1 VADLPLDRF
10 LRYEELTALLR
21 AWADEHPRLLEL
33 ASIGSSHEGRDIWIV
48 TVTNADTGP
57 AAEKPA
63 FLVEANIHAM
73 EVTGSAAA
81 LHLIDR
87 LLRGHGTDDRIT
99 RALDSRAFYVIPR
112 LNPDGAELALAE
124 RPRFIRSSVRP
135 YPRLDPEDGLQ
146 DEDIDGDGRILTMRL
161 RDPNGAW
168 KVHPEEPRLMIR
180 RELDEGPED
189 GEFYRL
195 LPEGTIRNWDGVTIK
210 VAPPLEGLDLNRNFP
225 SEWAPEGTQPGAG
238 PFPTSEPE
246 IRAFVQAIADRPN
259 VCGHVAYHTFSGVHL
274 RPYAGKP
281 DDDLPTQDLRVY
293 ELLGEK
299 GTELTGY
306 PAVSVFPSTTSS
318 TTRRARSPAART
330 TGSTTTSASSRG
342 RPSSGARS
350 ARPGSRSSAT
360 STGSKSTRPRTT

>member
-1 VADLPLDRF
+1 
-10 LRYEELTALLR
+10 
-21 AWADEHPRLLEL
+21 
-33 ASIGSSHEGRDIWIV
+33 
-48 TVTNADTGP
+48 
-57 AAEKPA
+57 
-63 FLVEANIHAM
+63 M

-87 LLRGHGTDDRIT
+87 LLRGHGADGRIT

-124 RPRFIRSSVRP
+124 RPKFIRSSVRP

-195 LPEGTIRNWDGVTIK
+195 LPEGTITNWDGVTIK

-225 SEWAPEGTQPGAG
+225 SEWAPEGTQRGAG

-299 GTELTGY
+299 GT
-306 PAVSVFPSTTSS
+306 
-318 TTRRARSPAART
+318 
-330 TGSTTTSASSRG
+330 
-342 RPSSGARS
+342 
-350 ARPGSRSSAT
+350 
-360 STGSKSTRPRTT
+360 